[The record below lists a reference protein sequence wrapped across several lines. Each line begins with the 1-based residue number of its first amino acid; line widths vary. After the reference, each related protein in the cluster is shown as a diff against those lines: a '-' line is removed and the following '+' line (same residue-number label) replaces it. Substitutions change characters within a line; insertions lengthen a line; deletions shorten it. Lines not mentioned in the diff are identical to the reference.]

1 MKFIKGM
8 INAIIIDDEERSIEN
23 LESMLKSYCPEVN
36 IIAKRNC
43 VPSGFEAIRTLK
55 PQLVFL
61 DVDMP
66 PYTAFD
72 LLRMFDY
79 IHFDVIFV
87 TAFDHYA
94 IDAIK
99 FSALYY
105 ILKPIRAEELVE
117 AVQRA
122 KLKNET
128 DEPMNT
134 NFFKEMAENNSEIT
148 SIVIQ
153 THKGIKTMKIND
165 IIYIKADSN
174 YSIFVLVNGERILAS
189 RSLKNFE
196 NILINKKFFRCH
208 KAFLINLEQLPNSI
222 QIKDDNL
229 VMSNGDKVIISVRR
243 KEDFLKKIK
252 AIR

>member
-1 MKFIKGM
+1 M
-8 INAIIIDDEERSIEN
+8 INAIIIDDEERSVEN
-23 LESMLKSYCPEVN
+23 LESMLKTHCPEVN
-36 IIAKRNC
+36 IIAKRHC

-79 IHFDVIFV
+79 IHFDVVFV
-87 TAFDHYA
+87 TAFDHFA

-105 ILKPIRAEELVE
+105 ILKPIRAEELIE

-122 KLKNET
+122 KSKNEA
-128 DEPMNT
+128 DEPMNM
-134 NFFKEMAENNSEIT
+134 NFFKEIADGSEIT

-153 THKGIKTMKIND
+153 THRGAKSMKFFD
-165 IIYIKADSN
+165 IIYIKAEGN
-174 YSIFVLVNGERILAS
+174 YSTFILKNGEKITS
-189 RSLKNFE
+189 SQTLKNYE
-196 NILINKKFFRCH
+196 NMLGGKGFFRCH
-208 KAFLINLEQLPNSI
+208 KAFLINLKNLSNSHYL
-222 QIKDDNL
+222 KDENVL
-229 VMSNGDKVIISVRR
+229 MSNGDKVTLSVRR
-243 KEDFLKKIK
+243 KEDFLNKIK
-252 AIR
+252 QIR

>member
-1 MKFIKGM
+1 M
-8 INAIIIDDEERSIEN
+8 INAIIIDDEERSLDN
-23 LESMLKSYCPEVN
+23 LESMLKSHCPEVN

-61 DVDMP
+61 YVDMP

-79 IHFDVIFV
+79 IHFDVVFV

-153 THKGIKTMKIND
+153 THRGSKTMRFHD
-165 IIYIKADSN
+165 IIYIKAENN
-174 YSIFVLVNGERILAS
+174 YSTFILKNGEKIMAS
-189 RSLKNFE
+189 RSLKNYE
-196 NILINKKFFRCH
+196 NMLSSKGFFRCH
-208 KAFLINLEQLPNSI
+208 KAFLINLQNLPNSV
-222 QIKDDNL
+222 QIKDENL
-229 VMSNGDKVIISVRR
+229 MMSNGDKVILSVRR
-243 KEDFLKKIK
+243 KEDFFNKIK
-252 AIR
+252 TIR